1 MDPIYAA
8 GYTGAGMH
16 IGVVGQTYFPPE
28 DITNF
33 RTAAFGAGTAT
44 NLNMVCI
51 STTSLCGAAGAPKNE
66 DVIDVGE
73 ADLDVEWS
81 GGIAQNATVDFIYA
95 AADDQNQ
102 NVFDA
107 LIYGITTYKV
117 GGALVPVHK
126 RELRNLRNR
135 LGATFQA
142 AFWMITLRKWG
153 RRGRRS
159 GRLGRSGAGCIMTS
173 GSETPPTIVTNGAI
187 VSWPASSPNVTAVG
201 GTTFSADGT
210 AAAPSTGADQYWNY
224 SGTADILTSA
234 LGYILETSWNDTAYD
249 QSANAANILSSSGGG
264 VSDLY
269 PLPSWQWAPSNYSGP
284 PLWRFVPDV
293 AFSASPDHDGYLY
306 CTQNFPVSETGAP
319 TNNPGSTCL
328 NGTFRYSDTTLSVI
342 GGTSCPTPSFG
353 GMLTLLVQRNGKGF
367 GNINPKLYSMA
378 KNAATYPG
386 VFHDVTTGNNE
397 QPCTTGTPDCENQL
411 VGYSATT
418 GYDLVTGLG
427 SIDGGALYTALG
439 GQTTTGLSTTTT
451 VSGSVNSVTMGGA
464 ITLTA
469 TVNPS
474 AATGNVTFETGS
486 GTIGTA
492 PVNSAGTATLTPTVS
507 TSNGFSVGSDS
518 ITAVYSGDATYAPST
533 STAPFAMTVA
543 AAPGYTLGA
552 TTTTPS
558 ISAGG
563 TQNVTLS
570 LTPTNYTGTV
580 GLVAVS
586 SSPGVVTAT
595 LNSNSLSMANG
606 MATTTLTITTTSSA
620 ANRAPAVPWKSG
632 GAIVFAVLLGAPFTL
647 RRKRALAVL
656 LTAVVLSL
664 AGFMMSCSGG
674 SSSTVKAARVYSVT
688 VTPTATPAVTNPTPL
703 VITVTVQ

>member
-1 MDPIYAA
+1 
-8 GYTGAGMH
+8 
-16 IGVVGQTYFPPE
+16 
-28 DITNF
+28 
-33 RTAAFGAGTAT
+33 
-44 NLNMVCI
+44 
-51 STTSLCGAAGAPKNE
+51 
-66 DVIDVGE
+66 
-73 ADLDVEWS
+73 
-81 GGIAQNATVDFIYA
+81 
-95 AADDQNQ
+95 
-102 NVFDA
+102 
-107 LIYGITTYKV
+107 
-117 GGALVPVHK
+117 
-126 RELRNLRNR
+126 
-135 LGATFQA
+135 
-142 AFWMITLRKWG
+142 
-153 RRGRRS
+153 
-159 GRLGRSGAGCIMTS
+159 
-173 GSETPPTIVTNGAI
+173 
-187 VSWPASSPNVTAVG
+187 
-201 GTTFSADGT
+201 
-210 AAAPSTGADQYWNY
+210 
-224 SGTADILTSA
+224 
-234 LGYILETSWNDTAYD
+234 
-249 QSANAANILSSSGGG
+249 
-264 VSDLY
+264 
-269 PLPSWQWAPSNYSGP
+269 
-284 PLWRFVPDV
+284 
-293 AFSASPDHDGYLY
+293 
-306 CTQNFPVSETGAP
+306 
-319 TNNPGSTCL
+319 
-328 NGTFRYSDTTLSVI
+328 
-342 GGTSCPTPSFG
+342 
-353 GMLTLLVQRNGKGF
+353 
-367 GNINPKLYSMA
+367 
-378 KNAATYPG
+378 
-386 VFHDVTTGNNE
+386 
-397 QPCTTGTPDCENQL
+397 
-411 VGYSATT
+411 
-418 GYDLVTGLG
+418 
-427 SIDGGALYTALG
+427 
-439 GQTTTGLSTTTT
+439 
-451 VSGSVNSVTMGGA
+451 MGGA